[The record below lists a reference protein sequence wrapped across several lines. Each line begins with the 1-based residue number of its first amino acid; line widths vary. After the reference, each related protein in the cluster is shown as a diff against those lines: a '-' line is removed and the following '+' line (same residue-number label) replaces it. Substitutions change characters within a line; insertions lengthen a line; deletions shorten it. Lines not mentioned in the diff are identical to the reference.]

1 MSRMQR
7 EGQNIGRRVK
17 RGGRGNEEGTE
28 GWGHDCEAL
37 DAVETSR
44 V

>member
-7 EGQNIGRRVK
+7 EGQNLGGGVK
-17 RGGRGNEEGTE
+17 GGGRGNEEGTE
-28 GWGHDCEAL
+28 GVIHDGEAL
-37 DAVETSR
+37 DVVEKSH